1 VRSLRFALALVATA
15 AVASVTFQHVV
26 ADTAWRLAA
35 ALLAGGFL
43 GALVH
48 TAVLDGP
55 RALLRA
61 LRRSG

>member
-1 VRSLRFALALVATA
+1 MS
-15 AVASVTFQHVV
+15 V